1 MPTMIVYAMIRMWR
15 RLIER
20 SKMMNKITDR
30 VLRNKMRR
38 LKKSEEFRNYQ
49 IEFIPLPQYPMCDMI
64 YNIPLHTV
72 WINTAAELGANVS
85 RVEFER
91 W

>member
-1 MPTMIVYAMIRMWR
+1 MPAMIVYAMIRMWR

-38 LKKSEEFRNYQ
+38 LKKSEGFRNYQ

>member
-1 MPTMIVYAMIRMWR
+1 MPAMIVYAMIRMWQW
-15 RLIER
+15 LAER

-30 VLRNKMRR
+30 ILRNKIRR
-38 LKKSEEFRNYQ
+38 VKKSDKFRDYQ
-49 IEFIPLPQYPMCDMI
+49 IEFIPIPQYPMCDMV
-64 YNIPLHTV
+64 YNIPLCTV
-72 WINTAAELGANVS
+72 WINTAADLGANVS